1 MSKNNMSGI
10 DANLDKRLKDTE
22 ACYNFEKLNYKAGLF
37 DETIDATYII
47 HLEGNGRYENIL
59 KQLEEYKPTQT
70 VYILLNKGFK
80 CSKKGINS
88 PSADL
93 TDCYLQIFKHAKKQN
108 LNNILI
114 LEDDF
119 TFNQKVKEQE
129 HINNVNNFLTSK
141 KGDNFIYLLGALPWF
156 LVPYNSYNYRVLCSS
171 GTHCIVY
178 SKAHRDNYLSSYPKK
193 QLVTDWDVNYNIN
206 FTPRFMYYTP
216 LCYQICVNSEN
227 SKDLKFSNKYVAFA
241 SEMVKYCNYNIVFR
255 MLGLDKNPE
264 PGYSIVY
271 LYAKIIFYIVLLLL
285 IYIPFLVFYVYK
297 NFDTIKDYVLK
308 VFREISGT
316 RN

>member
-1 MSKNNMSGI
+1 MSKNNVSGI
-10 DANLDKRLKDTE
+10 DNDLDKRLKDTE
-22 ACYNFEKLNYKAGLF
+22 SCYNFEKLNYKAGFF
-37 DETIDATYII
+37 DETVDATYII

-59 KQLEEYKPTQT
+59 KQLEEYNPTKT

-108 LNNILI
+108 LDNILI

-119 TFNQKVKEQE
+119 LFNDKIKDPV
-129 HINNVNNFLTSK
+129 HIKNVNDFLTSK
-141 KGDNFIYLLGALPWF
+141 QGDNFIYILGALPWF
-156 LVPYNSYNYRVLCSS
+156 LIPYNSYNYRVLCSS

-178 SKAHRDNYLSSYPKK
+178 SKAHRDNYLLNYSTK
-193 QLVTDWDVNYNIN
+193 QIVTDWDVNYNIN
-206 FTPRFMYYTP
+206 FTSRFIYYTP
-216 LCYQICVNSEN
+216 LCYQLCINSEN

-241 SEMVKYCNYNIVFR
+241 SEMVKFCNYNIVYR
-255 MLGLDKNPE
+255 ILGLDKNPE

-271 LYAKIIFYIVLLLL
+271 LYAKLIFYIVLLAL
-285 IYIPFLVFYVYK
+285 IYTPFILYYVFN
-297 NFDTIKDYVLK
+297 NFHAIKEYALNII
-308 VFREISGT
+308 REV
-316 RN
+316 RNLRT